1 MLAAPD
7 IKIAVNPDIQKKIR
21 ARISLSRAKP
31 PPPKRKENVPEHI
44 RKFREIEAARQK
56 ALDDKEYNS
65 ATKLQAFVL
74 GWKARAAYPAL
85 KRANEGRLRKLA
97 EERAR
102 QEKEKQEE
110 RERQAKEQ
118 QAAIMIQKT
127 FRGYAPRPRFK
138 YLLECK
144 RRREKNKK
152 EIKRIEKEI
161 SKMPKKTKADIKE
174 MKEEYKEKK
183 KEMKRHIRELLK
195 EDEKKLDEIRLSGQN
210 MIQYVQDENKKV
222 KDQQQKMKND
232 YKLLEKQFELLTEKS
247 EEIANNFQS
256 LQQYV
261 DKKNQQLQKHEI
273 SSQKC
278 RHRYLPKYRGE
289 LKDRNKHCIAEYRV
303 KVLYKARL
311 RKIVKEI
318 LLKSTDPEL
327 VDETQFALE
336 SCEEELNMMPE
347 IPIPEGLFNW
357 LT

>member
-1 MLAAPD
+1 
-7 IKIAVNPDIQKKIR
+7 
-21 ARISLSRAKP
+21 
-31 PPPKRKENVPEHI
+31 
-44 RKFREIEAARQK
+44 
-56 ALDDKEYNS
+56 
-65 ATKLQAFVL
+65 
-74 GWKARAAYPAL
+74 
-85 KRANEGRLRKLA
+85 LRKLA

-102 QEKEKQEE
+102 QAKELAEE
-110 RERQAKEQ
+110 RARQAKELAEEKAR
-118 QAAIMIQKT
+118 QAKELQAIIMIQKT
-127 FRGYAPRPRFK
+127 FRGFTPRARFH
-138 YLLECK
+138 YLIECR

-152 EIKRIEKEI
+152 EIKRIQKEI

-195 EDEKKLDEIRLSGQN
+195 EDDKKLDEIKRSGQN
-210 MIQYVQDENKKV
+210 MIQYVQDENKKG
-222 KDQQQKMKND
+222 KDRQEKIKSD

-261 DKKNQQLQKHEI
+261 DKKNQQIQKHEI

-289 LKDRNKHCIAEYRV
+289 LNDRNMHCTAEYRV

-318 LLKSTDPEL
+318 LSKSTDPEL
-327 VDETQFALE
+327 VEETQFALE

-357 LT
+357 LF